1 MLPCID
7 RATEYAREV
16 VAGNV
21 ACGKLHRLA
30 CQRHLNDLRKQR
42 TADFPYY
49 YDEEAAA
56 RVLNFAETLTIAEG
70 SKPKPVRL
78 IPSQVFDFSM
88 LFGWKKVHGDY
99 RRFRRSYLSMARQ
112 NGKSFFNGI
121 LGTYIAGFSGY
132 QYGKIFTVATRKRQ
146 ARIAYEEMKKFIE
159 ADPDL
164 SELFDIK
171 DYKSTIIAKETKCEI
186 AALSRESGLEDGHR
200 SIFCSADEIHQHKDN
215 GVYKA
220 LLNGQRSLP
229 EALLSMITTR
239 GFDLNSFCYEIDSYC
254 RDILHGTSTAHD
266 FYVDIFA
273 LDDGDDIWDEKN
285 WIKANPFLCRDP
297 EKMKVLRQE
306 AQTARDMGGFELRDF
321 ICKALNGWVRNTETQ
336 YVDPEAWAACGSDR
350 TLDDIVRAG
359 HRECYVGLDLSS
371 GGDLTSLSLEFPLPE
386 GRYYIYSHSFMPR
399 GRQTEHIATDI
410 APYDTWE
417 QQGLL
422 TVTGGEM
429 DYITDYKFIL
439 SHLAELKERYGLT
452 YLGIG
457 LDPHNAAG
465 ILADLEG
472 FRCPVVTITQSARS
486 LNDATVAVR
495 LLIKGQQVE
504 YDRRNELL
512 SWSMVNAA
520 VVKNSFDEIKIDK
533 RDGAKFRRIDCTDA
547 LIDAHALMLLN
558 NGGAQ
563 VDVDSE
569 LESYLKMMGWT

>member
-1 MLPCID
+1 MLRCND
-7 RATEYAREV
+7 RATAYAREV
-16 VAGNV
+16 VAGKV
-21 ACGKLHRLA
+21 VCGKLHRLA
-30 CQRHLNDLRKQR
+30 CQRHLNELAKQR

-56 RVLNFAETLTIAEG
+56 RVLAFAETLTIAEG

-78 IPSQVFDFSM
+78 IPSQVFDLSM
-88 LFGWKKVHGDY
+88 LFGWKKVEGNY

-121 LGTYIAGFSGY
+121 LGTYIGGFSGY
-132 QYGKIFTVATRKRQ
+132 KYGKIFTVATKKRQ

-159 ADPDL
+159 ADADL
-164 SELFDIK
+164 SELFSIK
-171 DYKSTIIAKETKCEI
+171 DYKSTIIANNTKCEI

-229 EALLSMITTR
+229 ESLLSMITTR
-239 GFDLNSFCYEIDSYC
+239 GFDLNSFCYEMDSYC

-266 FYVDIFA
+266 FFVDIYA
-273 LDDGDDIWDEKN
+273 LDDGDDIWDEAN

-306 AQTARDMGGFELRDF
+306 AQTARDMGSFELRDF
-321 ICKALNGWVRNTETQ
+321 CCKSLNLWVKNFETQ
-336 YVDPEAWAACGSDR
+336 YIDPESWAACGSDR
-350 TLDDIVRAG
+350 TLADIVNAG

-371 GGDLTSLSLEFPLPE
+371 GGDLTSLSLEFPLPD
-386 GRYYIYSHSFMPR
+386 GKFYIYSHSFMPR
-399 GRQTEHIATDI
+399 GRQMEHIQTDI
-410 APYDTWE
+410 APYDMWE

-429 DYITDYKFIL
+429 DYITDYKYIL
-439 SHLAELKERYGLT
+439 SHLSELKQRYGLK

-465 ILADLEG
+465 ILSDLEG
-472 FRCPVVTITQSARS
+472 FLCPVATIVQSARS

-495 LLIKGQQVE
+495 LLIKGQQIE
-504 YDRRNELL
+504 YDRKNELL

-520 VVKNSFDEIKIDK
+520 IVKNSFDEIKLDK
-533 RDGAKFRRIDCTDA
+533 RDGAKFRRIDCADA
-547 LIDAHALMLLN
+547 LVDAHALMLLN
-558 NGGAQ
+558 NDGMR
-563 VDVDSE
+563 VDVDNE
-569 LESYLKMMGWT
+569 LEAYLKMMGWQ